1 MNQSSANGGTKAR
14 LHEGPLG
21 PHKLPPRRLSE
32 LVFCHRPLTHFA
44 PIMGSWQVVLP
55 VDSLQAPWE
64 GELPTPALSRAS
76 HGSMTWGGG
85 GGARAQPPPPGY
97 VALEGCPIFK
107 TPCRRQLVFC
117 PSSPPPPTSLPQ
129 VEPKSTPYHRPRA
142 PITNTR
148 GQGLHLLCPLLLPRP
163 LPRSRA
169 SAPSQAGAGRAL
181 TV

>member
-14 LHEGPLG
+14 LHEGPRG

-85 GGARAQPPPPGY
+85 GVPG
-97 VALEGCPIFK
+97 
-107 TPCRRQLVFC
+107 
-117 PSSPPPPTSLPQ
+117 PSRLPQGTWLWRVVLSSKLPAGDSSSSAPSCSPPPLPFHKLNPRVLPNTDPGHPSPAHEGRDSTYFVHYYSHGPCRV
-129 VEPKSTPYHRPRA
+129 VEPRHPVR
-142 PITNTR
+142 
-148 GQGLHLLCPLLLPRP
+148 LVLVVL
-163 LPRSRA
+163 
-169 SAPSQAGAGRAL
+169 
-181 TV
+181 